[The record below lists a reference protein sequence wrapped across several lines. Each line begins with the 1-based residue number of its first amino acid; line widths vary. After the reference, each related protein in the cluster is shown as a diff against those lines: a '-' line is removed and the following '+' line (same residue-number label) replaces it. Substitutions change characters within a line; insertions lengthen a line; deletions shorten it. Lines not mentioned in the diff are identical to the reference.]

1 MKSIGLFWTERQ
13 VNKRKCDPC
22 PYNNNQESIE
32 SGSSSQT
39 NSKDSF
45 DLQINLW
52 NSNIRNT
59 TTGKVSRFMAIDFGV
74 VCPLSTKKLVFL
86 FPFEVKYDDF
96 HDLVKCLSLDTDLL
110 CTMFNEDLKSTSE
123 PAKSYHTIDG
133 NRSGIHYLMYEL
145 SNENIEELKY
155 DSRSNLTQLTI
166 VINSN
171 FDIDKYKIYSLFLRF
186 RIKLKSLDFFAKK
199 KEVSNDWLQSAFSS
213 TYMFDIRL
221 NDVRE
226 LSKKRKEFVEHQ
238 GFHLPTFNKVHFFYM
253 ADSEENVVN
262 GSTIGLDKRL
272 LENDRWHSYLGDNLE
287 FVSENIAHHWK
298 KKKEVK
304 LSLKEVVG
312 DKQKT
317 SFSAEQKV
325 IPVDTFTIFFKT
337 EFSDFRL
344 YRVIWYLLGIVVL
357 GVISSS
363 LVSLIS
369 SLISNNVHCDWLVWL
384 CITILL
390 SSIVYML
397 IHKASSKR

>member
-13 VNKRKCDPC
+13 VNKRKCDSC

-110 CTMFNEDLKSTSE
+110 CTVFNEDLKSTSE

-312 DKQKT
+312 DEQKA

-369 SLISNNVHCDWLVWL
+369 SLISNKVHCDWLVWL
-384 CITILL
+384 CMTILL
-390 SSIVYML
+390 SSIVYMK